1 MCDDLQVEE
10 AKQAR
15 AVSLQNKRFSFE
27 DLGIPLLDLATMKES
42 LKRATLDVSLL
53 RQPRLKTE
61 TEKFEK
67 LASMEGRVT
76 FVKKLF

>member
-42 LKRATLDVSLL
+42 LKRATLDISLL
-53 RQPRLKTE
+53 RQPRLRTQS
-61 TEKFEK
+61 EKIEK
-67 LASMEGRVT
+67 LTTMEGQVT